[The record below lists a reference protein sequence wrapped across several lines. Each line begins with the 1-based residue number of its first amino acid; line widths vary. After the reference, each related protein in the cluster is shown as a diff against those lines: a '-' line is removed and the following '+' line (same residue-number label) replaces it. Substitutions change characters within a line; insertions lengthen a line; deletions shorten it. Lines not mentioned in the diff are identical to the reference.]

1 MSTEPTETH
10 DRGAQEDT
18 EFRPPLRSEVV
29 PLETLRRNNLE
40 RGGGKGAN
48 LGELISVGLPVPPG
62 FCVTTAAYRR
72 AVAETGL
79 AEAID
84 ETLRDVRDDDLASA
98 EAASAGIG
106 TLFEDLPLP
115 DALAEAILDAYR
127 SLGVPPVAVRSSA
140 TTEDLPG
147 ASFAGQQ
154 ATSLNVRGGDEL
166 LGAVRRCWAS
176 LWSARAIAY
185 RKRQG
190 FHHERAAV
198 AVVVQRLVPAEVS
211 GVLFTANPVTG
222 ARHEL
227 VINAASGLGEAVV
240 GGLTTPDSFIL
251 DHATLKVSE
260 RQTGRQEVE
269 TILTERGTTERQ
281 LDPDQAARPTLQD
294 AQLVRLGEVGL
305 AIERHFGDPQD
316 IEWAHADGRLWVV
329 KV

>member
-10 DRGAQEDT
+10 DRGEQEDA
-18 EFRPPLRSEVV
+18 EKPDVDSLLDAPPQSEVV
-29 PLETLRRNNLE
+29 PLETLRRNDLE

-84 ETLRDVRDDDLASA
+84 EALRDVRDEDLASA
-98 EAASAGIG
+98 EAASADIG

-115 DALAEAILDAYR
+115 NDLAEAILAAYR

-154 ATSLNVRGGDEL
+154 ATSLNVRGEDEL
-166 LGAVRRCWAS
+166 LGAVRCCWAS

-185 RKRQG
+185 RNRQD
-190 FHHERAAV
+190 FRHERATV
-198 AVVVQRLVPAEVS
+198 AVVVQRLVPAD
-211 GVLFTANPVTG
+211 PVTG

-227 VINAASGLGEAVV
+227 VINAALGLGEVVV

-281 LDPDQAARPTLQD
+281 LDPD
-294 AQLVRLGEVGL
+294 
-305 AIERHFGDPQD
+305 
-316 IEWAHADGRLWVV
+316 
-329 KV
+329 

>member
-1 MSTEPTETH
+1 MTSS
-10 DRGAQEDT
+10 GAA
-18 EFRPPLRSEVV
+18 
-29 PLETLRRNNLE
+29 E
-40 RGGGKGAN
+40 RAN

-84 ETLRDVRDDDLASA
+84 EALRDVRDEDLASA

-106 TLFEDLPLP
+106 MLFEDLLP
-115 DALAEAILDAYR
+115 DDLAEAVLAAYR
-127 SLGVPPVAVRSSA
+127 SLGAPPVAVRSSA

-154 ATSLNVRGGDEL
+154 ATSLNVHGGDEL

-185 RKRQG
+185 RRQG

-222 ARHEL
+222 RHEL
-227 VINAASGLGEAVV
+227 VINAALGLGEAVV

-251 DHATLKVSE
+251 DHATLTVRE

-269 TILTERGTTERQ
+269 TILTERHGR
-281 LDPDQAARPTLQD
+281 ASARPGSSRPPDVERCAASAIGRGGACYRAPLRRSTGH
-294 AQLVRLGEVGL
+294 RMGL
-305 AIERHFGDPQD
+305 R
-316 IEWAHADGRLWVV
+316 
-329 KV
+329 

>member
-10 DRGAQEDT
+10 DRGAQEDS
-18 EFRPPLRSEVV
+18 EKPDVDSLFDAPPQSEVV
-29 PLETLRRNNLE
+29 PLETLRRNDLE

-84 ETLRDVRDDDLASA
+84 EALRDVRDEDLAST

-115 DALAEAILDAYR
+115 DDLAEAILAAYR

-166 LGAVRRCWAS
+166 LGAR
-176 LWSARAIAY
+176 
-185 RKRQG
+185 
-190 FHHERAAV
+190 H
-198 AVVVQRLVPAEVS
+198 RLPE
-211 GVLFTANPVTG
+211 
-222 ARHEL
+222 
-227 VINAASGLGEAVV
+227 ASGLSPR
-240 GGLTTPDSFIL
+240 TDRRRRRRP
-251 DHATLKVSE
+251 
-260 RQTGRQEVE
+260 
-269 TILTERGTTERQ
+269 
-281 LDPDQAARPTLQD
+281 AARP
-294 AQLVRLGEVGL
+294 RRGVGGH
-305 AIERHFGDPQD
+305 IHRQPR
-316 IEWAHADGRLWVV
+316 DGSAARARY
-329 KV
+329 